1 MSKIMGYMGFLCFFF
16 LFGCTCISIPSFVQP
31 VRPLEEQV
39 IQGKGPGKILLV
51 DISGTI
57 SEKRKSKGIG
67 LTEEMS
73 MVERIK
79 EELNKAESD
88 QAIAGLIL
96 RINSPGGTV
105 TASDIIYHEI
115 CEFKKRTGVK
125 VIASFLDIAASGGY
139 YVACAADRIIAH
151 PTTITGSIGIIAFKF
166 NIQGLLSKIGVEEE
180 SIKAG
185 DKKDLMTPFRAA
197 TAEEREI
204 MQTII
209 NNLHQRFID
218 VVEQGRPSLNR
229 EEIERIADGR
239 VFSAEQ
245 ALDMKLIDQIGYLD
259 DTIHEMKQELGL
271 KEATVIAYLRP
282 GDYKGTI
289 YSANT
294 TTSHSS
300 FDLLAIDRKGL
311 VLSQD
316 VRFMYLWMHA
326 LAP

>member
-1 MSKIMGYMGFLCFFF
+1 MSKIIGYMGFLCFFF
-16 LFGCTCISIPSFVQP
+16 LFGCTCISVPYFVQP

-57 SEKRKSKGIG
+57 SEKRKLKGIG

-166 NIQGLLSKIGVEEE
+166 NIQGLLSKIGIEEE

-204 MQTII
+204 LQTII

-218 VVEQGRPSLNR
+218 VVEQGRPSLTR

-239 VFSAEQ
+239 IFSADQ

-282 GDYKGTI
+282 
-289 YSANT
+289 
-294 TTSHSS
+294 
-300 FDLLAIDRKGL
+300 
-311 VLSQD
+311 
-316 VRFMYLWMHA
+316 
-326 LAP
+326 